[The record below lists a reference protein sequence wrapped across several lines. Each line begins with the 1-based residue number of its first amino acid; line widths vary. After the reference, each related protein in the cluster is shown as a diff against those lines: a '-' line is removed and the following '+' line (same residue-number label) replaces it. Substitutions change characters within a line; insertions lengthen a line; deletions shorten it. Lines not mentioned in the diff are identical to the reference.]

1 METFLYYLLRA
12 TIVAILLYGFYK
24 LLFSKT
30 TFYSTNRVA
39 LFLMLITIIALPL
52 FRFQLL
58 PELKEDVSPLKINTI
73 DIANLPAIEEST
85 GFNID
90 IQWLSLITAIY
101 FAGFAF
107 FLIRY
112 IIGIIQL
119 VIIIKKSDKK
129 GLNGNAVL
137 CITEKQTEPFSWWN
151 YIVISQVDHLIENKA
166 IIDHEGAHVNL
177 NHSVDRLF
185 FDLFA
190 CVFWLNPFAW
200 LIRRE
205 LQSVHEFQADEWVL
219 NNGIDAKKY
228 QLLLIRKSVG
238 EVKFALANSFLQRN
252 LHKRITMMMK
262 NKSNSRIKW
271 GYVVV
276 FPLLAATMVVLS
288 IPKLNASVSTQ
299 QTFEKSDEITSNQK
313 KIFTEKPIG
322 LSKQPLELS
331 GTQIVSK
338 DTVKIMINGDSDKSQ
353 LADKDSVMVVGQGK
367 MDETSRIKVRGMST
381 KIGENPL
388 YIVDGVEME
397 KGIDHLKR
405 DDVESVTM
413 LKDKSAME
421 VYGEKGK
428 NGVIIFTTKNQEKKV
443 KLNTNDLLIIVD
455 DKEMPANF
463 DMNSID
469 LVDIESISVLKDLSA
484 AELFGEKGKN
494 GVIIIKKKIKEV
506 K

>member
-58 PELKEDVSPLKINTI
+58 PETKEDVSPLEINTI
-73 DIANLPAIEEST
+73 DVTNLSTLEKST
-85 GFNID
+85 GSNID
-90 IQWLSLITAIY
+90 IQWLSLIAAIY

-119 VIIIKKSDKK
+119 IIIIKKSDKK
-129 GLNGNAVL
+129 GLQGNAVL
-137 CITEKQTEPFSWWN
+137 CITEKQMEPFSWWS
-151 YIVISQVDHLIENKA
+151 YIVISQVDHSIENNA

-190 CVFWLNPFAW
+190 CVFWFNPFAW
-200 LIRRE
+200 LVRRE
-205 LQSVHEFQADEWVL
+205 LQSVHEFQADERVL

-238 EVKFALANSFLQRN
+238 EVKFALANNFLQRD

-262 NKSNSRIKW
+262 NKSNSRLKW
-271 GYVVV
+271 CYIIVLPV
-276 FPLLAATMVVLS
+276 LATTMVMLS
-288 IPKLNASVSTQ
+288 IPNLNASISTQ
-299 QTFEKSDEITSNQK
+299 QAFETSDDITSNQK
-313 KIFTEKPIG
+313 IIITDKPID
-322 LSKQPLELS
+322 LSKQTSDLGES
-331 GTQIVSK
+331 QIVSK
-338 DTVKIMINGDSDKSQ
+338 DTVKIIINGDADKSQ
-353 LADKDSVMVVGQGK
+353 LAGKDSVMVVGQGNIN
-367 MDETSRIKVRGMST
+367 ETSRIKVRGMST

-397 KGIDHLKR
+397 KEIDDLNR
-405 DDVESVTM
+405 DDVESVSM
-413 LKDKSAME
+413 LKGKYAME

-428 NGVIIFTTKNQEKKV
+428 NGVIIITTKNPEKKV
-443 KLNTNDLLIIVD
+443 KLNTHDLLIIVD
-455 DKEMPANF
+455 DQEMPANF

-469 LVDIESISVLKDLSA
+469 PADIESLSVLKDLSA